1 MLVLHTLTVDPSE
14 SGKGY
19 GKFFVRFYEELAGG
33 SGIKDL
39 RLDTNAKNT
48 RARKMYASLGYKE
61 VGIVP
66 VVFNGIDGVNLVL
79 LEKELPQSV

>member
-1 MLVLHTLTVDPSE
+1 
-14 SGKGY
+14 
-19 GKFFVRFYEELAGG
+19 
-33 SGIKDL
+33 
-39 RLDTNAKNT
+39 
-48 RARKMYASLGYKE
+48 MYASLGYKE